1 MDKSNQPKKSQ
12 EELWKEILLS
22 SDNDAIIK
30 LIEVLREK
38 GSAKILP
45 DIFRAYKKH
54 KGSKI
59 EKYIYSFLIDL
70 KCKEAPDL
78 IFNFI
83 LDKEFKS
90 IKRDLLT
97 LCWQIN
103 LDFSD
108 FFDNFIDIF
117 IECDLQI
124 AFEAFTAMEYLEN
137 VDTKVIQKGIDK
149 LQLSIDKIGIDKKEL
164 YVELVNILKKKI

>member
-1 MDKSNQPKKSQ
+1 MNKNNQPKNNQ
-12 EELWKEILLS
+12 EQLWKEILLS

-30 LIEVLREK
+30 LLGVLREK

-45 DIFRAYKKH
+45 DILSAYKKH
-54 KGSKI
+54 QGTKLG
-59 EKYIYSFLIDL
+59 EYIYSFLIDL
-70 KCKEAPDL
+70 KCKEAPTMIL
-78 IFNFI
+78 NSV

-108 FFDNFIDIF
+108 FFDDFIDVF

-124 AFEAFTAMEYLEN
+124 AFEAFTAIEYLEN
-137 VDTKVIQKGIDK
+137 VDIKVIKKGIEK
-149 LQLSIDKIGIDKKEL
+149 LQFSIDKMSDEKKEL
-164 YVELVNILKKKI
+164 YVDLVNILKQKI